1 MNVLLLI
8 IVCILYIIFFLL
20 STKLLIVKFD
30 ILNIKQKDDIDN
42 IDIYDNIKNNN
53 KPLYYINSIPSGN
66 LNTNINNKITSD
78 NLQEYDDKNY
88 KDILYNILDINDD
101 INTTL
106 KIRKIKW
113 SNWIDP
119 DYDNNKLINN
129 YNTFIKYLEK
139 IFGEKNIIIKYNIFK
154 KYKYNKENNNITLF
168 NIDLL
173 LYRDKKLFGKHI
185 NLNVYYNKKEYS
197 IIYLK
202 VIGNVNEYDIN
213 NNNYLITNYEN
224 DEL

>member
-8 IVCILYIIFFLL
+8 IVCIFYIIFFLL

-30 ILNIKQKDDIDN
+30 ILNIIKKDDDDI
-42 IDIYDNIKNNN
+42 IDIYDNVKNDN

-66 LNTNINNKITSD
+66 LNTNINNNITSD
-78 NLQEYDDKNY
+78 NIHEYDDKNY

-101 INTTL
+101 ISTTL
-106 KIRKIKW
+106 KIKKINW
-113 SNWIDP
+113 SDWLDV

-139 IFGEKNIIIKYNIFK
+139 IFKKKNIIIKYNIFK
-154 KYKYNKENNNITLF
+154 NYKYNKENKNIILF

-185 NLNVYYNKKEYS
+185 NLNVYYNQQKYN

-202 VIGNVNEYDIN
+202 VMGNVNEYDIN
-213 NNNYLITNYEN
+213 NDNYLITNYEN
-224 DEL
+224 NEL

>member
-88 KDILYNILDINDD
+88 KDILYNILDIDDD

-139 IFGEKNIIIKYNIFK
+139 IFGEKKKIIKYNIFK

-168 NIDLL
+168 DIDLL

-185 NLNVYYNKKEYS
+185 NLQKTGQHPAKKS
-197 IIYLK
+197 
-202 VIGNVNEYDIN
+202 
-213 NNNYLITNYEN
+213 
-224 DEL
+224 

>member
-30 ILNIKQKDDIDN
+30 ILNIKNKDDVDN

-66 LNTNINNKITSD
+66 LKTNINNNVTSN
-78 NLQEYDDKNY
+78 NLHEYDDKNY

-101 INTTL
+101 ISTTL

-119 DYDNNKLINN
+119 DYDNNNLINN

-139 IFGEKNIIIKYNIFK
+139 IFGKKNIIIKYNIFK
-154 KYKYNKENNNITLF
+154 KYKYNKENKNITLF

-185 NLNVYYNKKEYS
+185 NLNVYYNQKEYS

-202 VIGNVNEYDIN
+202 VMGNVNEYDIN
-213 NNNYLITNYEN
+213 NDNYLITNYEN

>member
-8 IVCILYIIFFLL
+8 IVCIFYIIFFLL

-30 ILNIKQKDDIDN
+30 ILNIIKKDDDDI
-42 IDIYDNIKNNN
+42 IDIYDNVKNDN

-66 LNTNINNKITSD
+66 LNTNINNNITSD
-78 NLQEYDDKNY
+78 NIHEYDDKNY

-101 INTTL
+101 ISTTL
-106 KIRKIKW
+106 KIKKINW
-113 SNWIDP
+113 SDWLDV

-139 IFGEKNIIIKYNIFK
+139 IFKKKNIIIKYNIFK
-154 KYKYNKENNNITLF
+154 NYKYNKENKNITLF

-185 NLNVYYNKKEYS
+185 NLNVYYNQQKYN

-202 VIGNVNEYDIN
+202 VMGNVNEYDIN
-213 NNNYLITNYEN
+213 NDNYLITNYEN
-224 DEL
+224 NEL

>member
-1 MNVLLLI
+1 MNLLLLI

-20 STKLLIVKFD
+20 SSKLLIVKFD
-30 ILNIKQKDDIDN
+30 ILNIKKKDDNDH

-78 NLQEYDDKNY
+78 NLYEYDDKNY

-101 INTTL
+101 INTTF

-139 IFGEKNIIIKYNIFK
+139 IFG
-154 KYKYNKENNNITLF
+154 
-168 NIDLL
+168 
-173 LYRDKKLFGKHI
+173 
-185 NLNVYYNKKEYS
+185 
-197 IIYLK
+197 
-202 VIGNVNEYDIN
+202 
-213 NNNYLITNYEN
+213 
-224 DEL
+224 

>member
-1 MNVLLLI
+1 MNLLLLI

-20 STKLLIVKFD
+20 SSKLLIVKFD
-30 ILNIKQKDDIDN
+30 ILNIIKKDDDDI
-42 IDIYDNIKNNN
+42 IDIYDNVKNDN

-78 NLQEYDDKNY
+78 NLYEYDDKNY

-101 INTTL
+101 INTTF

-139 IFGEKNIIIKYNIFK
+139 IFGEKKKIIKYNIFK

-168 NIDLL
+168 DIDLL

-185 NLNVYYNKKEYS
+185 NLNVYYDQKKYS

>member
-1 MNVLLLI
+1 MNLLLLI

-20 STKLLIVKFD
+20 SSKLLIVKFD
-30 ILNIKQKDDIDN
+30 ILNIKKKDDNDH

-78 NLQEYDDKNY
+78 NLYEYDDKNY

-101 INTTL
+101 INTTF

-139 IFGEKNIIIKYNIFK
+139 IFGEKKKIIKYNIFK

-168 NIDLL
+168 DIDLL

-185 NLNVYYNKKEYS
+185 NLNVYYDQKKYS